1 MLNGWDGGVAGML
14 GRPDLATGWGV
25 YVPATGQPATS
36 LTPVS
41 GFDGG
46 SMIQGGVSVSGDVG
60 TGQATLGLAAAMTVL
75 FMVLYFATRSHQ
87 R

>member
-1 MLNGWDGGVAGML
+1 MDGAVAGML

-46 SMIQGGVSVSGDVG
+46 SMISGGIQTSVSGDVA
-60 TGQATLGLAAAMTVL
+60 TGQATVGLAAALTVL
-75 FMVLYFATRSHQ
+75 FMVLYFATRSVQ